1 MKGKHWIDVYSPI
14 MKALASGSSIR
25 TALIINSGSNV
36 REIQYMMIEAEI
48 KMEPIRGDP
57 IIVIK
62 GWILR
67 ERNNYQESARQIPK
81 T

>member
-36 REIQYMMIEAEI
+36 REIQYMMIEAE
-48 KMEPIRGDP
+48 R
-57 IIVIK
+57 
-62 GWILR
+62 L
-67 ERNNYQESARQIPK
+67 
-81 T
+81 